1 MNTLE
6 PGSATTTSRRKMA
19 SLGERRQPGTNQSST
34 ENYLANH
41 PISNLTQSTWRRD
54 KDTLPSIEGNNLN
67 KTGVF
72 LPKIS
77 NVGNLEIGAGL
88 HSSNTLDQSKK
99 APA

>member
-6 PGSATTTSRRKMA
+6 PDSATSSRRKMA
-19 SLGERRQPGTNQSST
+19 SLGARREPGTNQSTT

-41 PISNLTQSTWRRD
+41 PISNLTQSTWRRE
-54 KDTLPSIEGNNLN
+54 KDTLPSIEGRTDLN

-77 NVGNLEIGAGL
+77 NVGNLEIGTGL
-88 HSSNTLDQSKK
+88 
-99 APA
+99 